1 MDDQVLAVQ
10 RMQDYLA
17 AHVEDD
23 VSTEDLAAVS
33 LFSPWHSYRLFKRYT
48 GMTPADYR
56 RRLRLSRSAAR
67 LREEGLRVS
76 DVAFESGFGSVDG
89 YQRAFLREFG
99 CNPGAYAAEPVPIGL
114 FVPYG
119 VKFEELRRAHEPAS
133 AGEERTVLV
142 QVVEKPA
149 RRVVLKRGV
158 RAFDYFSYGEEVGC
172 EVWGL
177 VTSMEQL
184 GGEPVSLWLPPRY
197 RPAGTSVYVQGA
209 EMPADFEGPVPG
221 GFDVVDL
228 PAATYLAFQGEP
240 FREEDFIGAVE
251 SVQRAMERYDPA
263 VVGYA
268 WDDDSPRVQYEPDP
282 VAGYVEMRAVKRV

>member
-1 MDDQVLAVQ
+1 MLAVQ
-10 RMQDYLA
+10 RMQDYLE

-23 VSTEDLAAVS
+23 VSIEDLAYVS

-48 GMTPADYR
+48 GMTPADYQ
-56 RRLRLSRSAAR
+56 RRLRLSHSAAR
-67 LREEGLRVS
+67 LREEGRRVA

-114 FVPYG
+114 FIPYG
-119 VKFEELRRAHEPAS
+119 VKYEELRRAHEPDS
-133 AGEERTVLV
+133 AEEARTVLV

-158 RAFDYFSYGEEVGC
+158 RAFDYFSYGEEVGS

-177 VTSMEQL
+177 ITSMEQL
-184 GGEPVSLWLPPRY
+184 GGEPVSLWLPPHLR
-197 RPAGTSVYVQGA
+197 
-209 EMPADFEGPVPG
+209 
-221 GFDVVDL
+221 
-228 PAATYLAFQGEP
+228 PAATYLAFRGDP
-240 FREEDFIGAVE
+240 FREEDFLGAVE

-263 VVGYA
+263 AIGHA
-268 WDDDSPRVQYEPDP
+268 WDDDNPRVQYEPDP
-282 VAGYVEMRAVKRV
+282 VAGYVEMRAVKRA